1 MSQRSPRRVLSLCCA
16 THWLHDG
23 LSDVNYVL
31 LPILAQAFNLPLVQV
46 GLLRSAWRAATS
58 LFEIPAGFMAERFGV
73 SNLLALGTACS
84 GLAFIALGYSEG
96 FAAIL
101 LILFCA
107 GFGSAFQHPLCSTVI
122 SSAYPGEG
130 RRVALGTYN
139 FSGDVG
145 KFTLG
150 GALSLLFATGI
161 SWRTPVFA
169 FGGLSLACALAI
181 MYILREADL
190 SGPSAGAIPRTQGGS
205 SSWGIRNRRGF
216 LALSLI
222 EIIDASTRTGFL
234 TFVAFLM
241 MEKNI
246 PAGWAALSV
255 PLTMM
260 GGMIGKLACGYL
272 AERYGVI
279 RTITVTEIWTGAGI
293 LLLLVAPGASAFLLL
308 PLVGIALNGTSSV
321 LYATVG
327 DLVAQDRL
335 SRVFGLFYTMSSVC
349 SLVVPLL
356 FGAIGDRIGIS
367 ATLGLLGLLVL
378 MALPLCPVLGKAMTS
393 SRTESKT
400 ILS

>member
-31 LPILAQAFNLPLVQV
+31 LPILAQTFNLPLVQV

-58 LFEIPAGFMAERFGV
+58 VFEIPAGFMAERFGV

-169 FGGLSLACALAI
+169 FGGLSLACA
-181 MYILREADL
+181 
-190 SGPSAGAIPRTQGGS
+190 GA
-205 SSWGIRNRRGF
+205 
-216 LALSLI
+216 
-222 EIIDASTRTGFL
+222 L
-234 TFVAFLM
+234 T
-241 MEKNI
+241 I
-246 PAGWAALSV
+246 
-255 PLTMM
+255 
-260 GGMIGKLACGYL
+260 
-272 AERYGVI
+272 
-279 RTITVTEIWTGAGI
+279 
-293 LLLLVAPGASAFLLL
+293 
-308 PLVGIALNGTSSV
+308 
-321 LYATVG
+321 
-327 DLVAQDRL
+327 
-335 SRVFGLFYTMSSVC
+335 
-349 SLVVPLL
+349 
-356 FGAIGDRIGIS
+356 
-367 ATLGLLGLLVL
+367 
-378 MALPLCPVLGKAMTS
+378 
-393 SRTESKT
+393 
-400 ILS
+400 

>member
-1 MSQRSPRRVLSLCCA
+1 VSQRSPRSVLSLCCA

-31 LPILAQAFNLPLVQV
+31 LPILAEAFHLPLVQV

-73 SNLLALGTACS
+73 SNLLAVGTACS
-84 GLAFIALGYSEG
+84 GLAFIALSRAEG
-96 FAAIL
+96 FASIL
-101 LILFCA
+101 LTLFCA

-122 SSAYPGEG
+122 SGAYPAEG

-145 KFTLG
+145 KFVLG
-150 GALSLLFATGI
+150 GLLSLLFAAGI
-161 SWRTPVFA
+161 SWRVPIFA
-169 FGGLSLACALAI
+169 FGGMSVACALAI
-181 MYILREADL
+181 MYMLREAVPRR
-190 SGPSAGAIPRTQGGS
+190 PSADAGSRTRDGS
-205 SSWGIRNRRGF
+205 PSWGIQNRRGF

-255 PLTMM
+255 PLTMV
-260 GGMIGKLACGYL
+260 GGMVGKLTCGYL

-279 RTITVTEIWTGAGI
+279 RTIIVTEIWTGAGI
-293 LLLLVAPGASAFLLL
+293 LLLLAAPGSSAFLLL
-308 PLVGIALNGTSSV
+308 PLLGIALNGTSSV

-335 SRVFGLFYTMSSVC
+335 SRVFGLFYTINSVC
-349 SLVVPLL
+349 SLVVPLGC
-356 FGAIGDRIGIS
+356 GAIGDLLGIG

-378 MALPLCPVLGKAMTS
+378 LVLPLCPVLGKTLTS
-393 SRTESKT
+393 YRSESGNP
-400 ILS
+400 LS